1 MSNKNWATALHELQ
15 YVDGDKKMTV
25 SPNTTLS
32 MSKETYDEFTGLNAI
47 RAATSDEI
55 DIAKSR
61 GGEGVTE
68 TSVEAEQAAA
78 EAAAKAAADESAKQ
92 EAAKADAKA
101 SEAVAAE
108 SDRNREAAK
117 QEAAAK
123 VTKPAAAKPV
133 AASKN
138 DPLA

>member
-1 MSNKNWATALHELQ
+1 MSKAHWATALHELQ
-15 YVDGDKKMTV
+15 FVDGDKKVTV
-25 SPNTTLS
+25 NPNTTLS

-47 RAATSDEI
+47 RAATDDEI
-55 DIAKSR
+55 NIAKLR
-61 GGEGVTE
+61 GGEGVIE

-78 EAAAKAAADESAKQ
+78 EAAVKAAADESAKQ
-92 EAAKADAKA
+92 EAAKANAKA

-123 VTKPAAAKPV
+123 ATKPA